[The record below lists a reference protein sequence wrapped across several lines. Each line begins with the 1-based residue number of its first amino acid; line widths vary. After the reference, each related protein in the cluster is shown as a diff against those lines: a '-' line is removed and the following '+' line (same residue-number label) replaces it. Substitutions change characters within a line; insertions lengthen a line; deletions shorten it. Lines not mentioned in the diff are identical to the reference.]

1 MFYDDLPYVPIKTV
15 IFHCLIPIGISEK
28 HYKIAVLGMG
38 GLEYQECNE
47 MSSVM
52 DQAQMDA
59 VGEFLG

>member
-1 MFYDDLPYVPIKTV
+1 
-15 IFHCLIPIGISEK
+15 
-28 HYKIAVLGMG
+28 MG

>member
-1 MFYDDLPYVPIKTV
+1 MFYDDLPHVPIKTV
-15 IFHCLIPIGISEK
+15 IFHCLIPRYLSK
-28 HYKIAVLGMG
+28 TYYKIALLGMG